1 MLCYSK
7 WWLEATGSTCPCTL
21 SRCRYL
27 SLGWSDP
34 FSVVDAHTATSLLN
48 VMTSLKDAICATNI
62 AFSRR
67 NLTKFWQFM
76 SEGKFLIAS
85 TWHQLQPSSQEF
97 QNLVNAH
104 NDTVGF
110 QKHAKNAS
118 FQQSKTST
126 WEILKTCEEQ
136 LILTL
141 YQLIKQEE
149 REIGNIGLQ
158 PYILCLSHSQGFLS
172 LLGSYM
178 PLHILSYAVDI
189 KLLVC
194 SWNWGF

>member
-1 MLCYSK
+1 
-7 WWLEATGSTCPCTL
+7 
-21 SRCRYL
+21 
-27 SLGWSDP
+27 
-34 FSVVDAHTATSLLN
+34 
-48 VMTSLKDAICATNI
+48 MTSLKDAICATNI

-110 QKHAKNAS
+110 QKHAKYAS

-194 SWNWGF
+194 S

>member
-1 MLCYSK
+1 
-7 WWLEATGSTCPCTL
+7 
-21 SRCRYL
+21 
-27 SLGWSDP
+27 
-34 FSVVDAHTATSLLN
+34 
-48 VMTSLKDAICATNI
+48 
-62 AFSRR
+62 
-67 NLTKFWQFM
+67 M

-85 TWHQLQPSSQEF
+85 TWHQLLPSSQEF

-110 QKHAKNAS
+110 QKHAKYAS

-149 REIGNIGLQ
+149 RETGNTGLQ
-158 PYILCLSHSQGFLS
+158 PYIPCLSQSKDFLS

-178 PLHILSYAVDI
+178 PLHVLSYAVDT
-189 KLLVC
+189 KLLV
-194 SWNWGF
+194 GLLLKLRILM